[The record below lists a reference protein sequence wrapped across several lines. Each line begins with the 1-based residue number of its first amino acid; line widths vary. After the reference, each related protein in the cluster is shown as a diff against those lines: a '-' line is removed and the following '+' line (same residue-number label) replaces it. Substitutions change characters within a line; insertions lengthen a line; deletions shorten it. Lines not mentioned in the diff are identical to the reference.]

1 MEDYI
6 LKVKSYRNDGEIG
19 FGTGVAIASNLV
31 ITPSHVVIGE
41 KHTIIICENEFE
53 VSIISDNDLFSIL
66 KVNDND
72 KVLTYATVFSDDEIL
87 DDDSKWYI
95 NGYISEAQKPHE
107 VTGKGMHFSTVRSG
121 IENWNCIL
129 QNIISGSKTN
139 YSGLSGSPVFSQN
152 RIVGILQCQ
161 EITDGAKT
169 ELKMASVSM
178 FKDLLAPDVIAT
190 NEYIYKLFK
199 KVNEYTKQQINKN
212 KQIKK
217 YIPDIYVE
225 ERHYK
230 EMVRYFADPALFVQ
244 KSLCELLRYD
254 WSVINDRFRKKDLP
268 PIDFKRF
275 ENLSESDSFFDD
287 IKELC
292 HFIEEAV
299 ANIEIAEKNKEEVF
313 YINQYSQKWTSFN
326 NSIKWYLRDILDA
339 LRMIP
344 IKYLL
349 LKKEAGQGKTNFL
362 CDFTENFLLKKGY
375 YVLYFNASSFSDN
388 PFDYIIRF
396 LTINGEYEL
405 SYSKKVLEAE
415 YDKTKRPF
423 IIVIDGLNENSN
435 INNFGNTIKTFLEKC
450 EEFSFIKVLMS
461 TRSEFYDERFGELS
475 TGLYQNKFSLIYMR
489 NNDKKFNSRIFWGY
503 LKFFDIDIIEITL
516 TNITYKKLTKD
527 ILLLRYFCEVNEH
540 KKNLSM
546 YDVFIYEVFEKY
558 TDEKCTKYSKSISG
572 VGHDLL
578 RILLDKIVVQ
588 MINSHDYSSIS
599 VENSTDDETQLLNEL
614 LENEV
619 IFKGEALIKKGVIPK
634 QVITIG
640 FTFDEYRDYCITNYI
655 ITNYDEEALLEFMH
669 QIEQDKAPIC
679 EGVQK
684 YLFYL
689 AHTKYKAELKEIVEK
704 MAVYEKLYWQHIWSI
719 DEQYIDHSDLSIIEN
734 QIFSNTEHIILVIRS
749 MMHRYDCTYY
759 QKINIKRLMEIFD
772 NLEETS
778 PERYDYLLCRFPYI
792 DDNNPCHYEL
802 EKDAIIRLDSIIQK
816 LVQDITDSISIE
828 QSIELMRFTIYILQN
843 DQLRI
848 CELWEHFYRYSKEKA
863 YEVLS
868 NMNSHR
874 SRSIKENTAS
884 IISYILRSN
893 SDDELQAL
901 LDNNS
906 CFRNHTTNLRDYFTR
921 LIIDSEKYNED
932 L

>member
-72 KVLTYATVFSDDEIL
+72 KVLTYATAFSDDEIL

-225 ERHYK
+225 EQYYK

-244 KSLCELLRYD
+244 KALYELLRYD
-254 WSVINDRFRKKDLP
+254 WSVINAELLRKKLP
-268 PIDFKRF
+268 VIDFRSYEKITK
-275 ENLSESDSFFDD
+275 SISFYDD
-287 IKELC
+287 IKGLC
-292 HFIEEAV
+292 HSLEEAI
-299 ANIEIAEKNKEEVF
+299 AIIEKAEKNSEEVF
-313 YINQYSQKWTSFN
+313 YINQYSQNRAIFN
-326 NSIKWYLRDILDA
+326 NTIKWYLKDRLDT
-339 LRMIP
+339 LKMIS

-362 CDFTENFLLKKGY
+362 CDFTENFLLNKGY
-375 YVLYFNASSFSDN
+375 GILYFNASHFSDN
-388 PFDYIIRF
+388 PIDYIIRF

-423 IIVIDGLNENSN
+423 LIVIDGLNENTH
-435 INNFGNTIKTFLEKC
+435 FGNFCNTMKTFLEKC

-503 LKFFDIDIIEITL
+503 LKFFDIDIMESTL

-540 KKNLSM
+540 KKNLIM
-546 YDVFIYEVFEKY
+546 YDVFIYELFKKY
-558 TDEKCTKYSKSISG
+558 TDEKCSKYSKVKDG
-572 VGHDLL
+572 VDPDVLRLL
-578 RILLDKIVVQ
+578 IDKIILQ
-588 MINSHDYSSIS
+588 MINYNEYTSITIK
-599 VENSTDDETQLLNEL
+599 EFTKDETQLLNDL

-619 IFKGEALIKKGVIPK
+619 IFKGESYTQNGIVPK
-634 QVITIG
+634 PIVTIG
-640 FTFDEYRDYCITNYI
+640 FTFDEYRDHCITNYI
-655 ITNYDEEALLEFMH
+655 ITNYDEVAILDFMH
-669 QIEQDKAPIC
+669 KIEQEKSPIC

-689 AHTKYKAELKEIVEK
+689 AHTQYKAELKAIVEK

-719 DEQYIDHSDLSIIEN
+719 DEHYIDHSDLSIIEN
-734 QIFSNTEHIILVIRS
+734 QIFCNTDHIILVIRS
-749 MMHRYDCTYY
+749 MMHRYDCNYY

>member
-225 ERHYK
+225 EQYYK

-244 KSLCELLRYD
+244 KALYELLRYD
-254 WSVINDRFRKKDLP
+254 WSVINAELLRKKLP
-268 PIDFKRF
+268 VIDFRSYEKITK
-275 ENLSESDSFFDD
+275 SISFYDD
-287 IKELC
+287 IKGLC
-292 HFIEEAV
+292 HSLEEAI
-299 ANIEIAEKNKEEVF
+299 AIIEKAEKNSEEVF
-313 YINQYSQKWTSFN
+313 YINQYSQNRAIFN
-326 NSIKWYLRDILDA
+326 NTIKWYLKDRLDT
-339 LRMIP
+339 LKMIS

-362 CDFTENFLLKKGY
+362 CDFTENFLLNKGY
-375 YVLYFNASSFSDN
+375 GILYFNASHFSDN
-388 PFDYIIRF
+388 PIDYIIRF

-423 IIVIDGLNENSN
+423 LIVIDGLNENAH
-435 INNFGNTIKTFLEKC
+435 FGNFCNTMKTFLEKC

-503 LKFFDIDIIEITL
+503 LKFFDIDIMESTL

-540 KKNLSM
+540 KKNLIM
-546 YDVFIYEVFEKY
+546 YDVFIYEVFKKY
-558 TDEKCTKYSKSISG
+558 TDEKCSKYSKVKDG
-572 VGHDLL
+572 VDPDVLRLL
-578 RILLDKIVVQ
+578 IDKIILQ
-588 MINSHDYSSIS
+588 MINYNEYTSITIK
-599 VENSTDDETQLLNEL
+599 EFTKDETQLLNDL

-619 IFKGEALIKKGVIPK
+619 IFKGESYTQNGIVPK
-634 QVITIG
+634 
-640 FTFDEYRDYCITNYI
+640 
-655 ITNYDEEALLEFMH
+655 
-669 QIEQDKAPIC
+669 PID
-679 EGVQK
+679 V
-684 YLFYL
+684 
-689 AHTKYKAELKEIVEK
+689 V
-704 MAVYEKLYWQHIWSI
+704 
-719 DEQYIDHSDLSIIEN
+719 
-734 QIFSNTEHIILVIRS
+734 
-749 MMHRYDCTYY
+749 
-759 QKINIKRLMEIFD
+759 
-772 NLEETS
+772 
-778 PERYDYLLCRFPYI
+778 
-792 DDNNPCHYEL
+792 
-802 EKDAIIRLDSIIQK
+802 
-816 LVQDITDSISIE
+816 
-828 QSIELMRFTIYILQN
+828 
-843 DQLRI
+843 
-848 CELWEHFYRYSKEKA
+848 
-863 YEVLS
+863 
-868 NMNSHR
+868 
-874 SRSIKENTAS
+874 
-884 IISYILRSN
+884 
-893 SDDELQAL
+893 
-901 LDNNS
+901 
-906 CFRNHTTNLRDYFTR
+906 
-921 LIIDSEKYNED
+921 
-932 L
+932 

>member
-1 MEDYI
+1 MKDYI
-6 LKVKSYRNDGEIG
+6 LKVKSYRNDGEIE
-19 FGTGVAIASNLV
+19 FGTGIAIAMNLV

-41 KHTIIICENEFE
+41 KHSVILENQEIKA
-53 VSIISDNDLFSIL
+53 SIQNSNDHFTIL
-66 KVNDND
+66 KLDINSL
-72 KVLTYATVFSDDEIL
+72 KYATTFSDDEIL
-87 DDDSKWYI
+87 DDESKWCVF
-95 NGYISEAQKPHE
+95 GYISVSQVPHE
-107 VTGKGMHFSTVRSG
+107 ITGVGFHVNTTNSG
-121 IENWNCIL
+121 TENWNCIL
-129 QNIISGSKTN
+129 QNTLTGAKNN
-139 YSGLSGSPVFSQN
+139 YSGLSGSPVISHN

-161 EITDGAKT
+161 EVVEGKPI

-178 FKDLLAPDVIAT
+178 FKDLLTPDVISI
-190 NEYIYKLFK
+190 NEYKEKIFIKA
-199 KVNEYTKQQINKN
+199 NEHTHQQISKN
-212 KQIKK
+212 KQIRK

-225 ERHYK
+225 EQYYK

-244 KSLCELLRYD
+244 KALYELLRYD
-254 WSVINDRFRKKDLP
+254 WSVINAELLRKKLP
-268 PIDFKRF
+268 VIDFRSYEKITK
-275 ENLSESDSFFDD
+275 SISFYDD
-287 IKELC
+287 IKGLC
-292 HFIEEAV
+292 HSLEEAI
-299 ANIEIAEKNKEEVF
+299 AIIEKAEKNSEKVF
-313 YINQYSQKWTSFN
+313 YINQYSQNRAIFN
-326 NSIKWYLRDILDA
+326 NTIKWYLKDRLDT

-362 CDFTENFLLKKGY
+362 CDFTDNFLLKKGY

-503 LKFFDIDIIEITL
+503 LKFFDIDIVESTL
-516 TNITYKKLTKD
+516 SGITYKKLTKD
-527 ILLLRYFCEVNEH
+527 VLLLRYFCEVNEH
-540 KKNLSM
+540 KKNLAM
-546 YDVFIYEVFEKY
+546 HDVFIYEVFEKY
-558 TDEKCTKYSKSISG
+558 TDEKCSKYSKVKDG
-572 VGHDLL
+572 VDPDVLRLL
-578 RILLDKIVVQ
+578 IDKIILQ
-588 MINSHDYSSIS
+588 MINNNNYTSITI
-599 VENSTDDETQLLNEL
+599 EKFTKDETKLLNEL

-619 IFKGEALIKKGVIPK
+619 IFKGEAVIKKGVVPK
-634 QVITIG
+634 QVVTIG

-655 ITNYDEEALLEFMH
+655 ITNYDEEALLEFMY
-669 QIEQDKAPIC
+669 QIEQEKSPIC

-689 AHTKYKAELKEIVEK
+689 SHTKYKAELKVAVEK
-704 MAVYEKLYWQHIWSI
+704 TAFYEKLYWRHIWSI
-719 DEQYIDHSDLSIIEN
+719 DEQYIDQNDLLLIEN
-734 QIFSNTEHIILVIRS
+734 QVFCNTHYMELVINK
-749 MMHRYDCTYY
+749 MIHRYDCNYY
-759 QKINIKRLMEIFD
+759 KKINIKRLMEILD
-772 NLEETS
+772 KLEVSS
-778 PERYDYLLCRFPYI
+778 PEQYDFIICRFPYI
-792 DDNNPCHYEL
+792 DDSDPWHYGL
-802 EKDAIIRLDSIIQK
+802 KKDAIFRLDYIIQK
-816 LVQDITDSISIE
+816 LHQDITDDILIE
-828 QSIELMRFTIYILQN
+828 YSIELMRFTIYILQN
-843 DQLRI
+843 DQFRI

-863 YEVLS
+863 YELLS
-868 NMNSHR
+868 EMNAHH

-884 IISYILRSN
+884 IISSILGSN
-893 SDDELQAL
+893 SDDNLQVL

-906 CFRNHTTNLRDYFTR
+906 CYKNNTTSFRDYFTK
-921 LIIDSEKYNED
+921 LIKDLEKYNED

>member
-1 MEDYI
+1 MKDYI
-6 LKVKSYRNDGEIG
+6 LKVKSYRNDGEIE
-19 FGTGVAIASNLV
+19 FGTGIAIAMNLV

-41 KHTIIICENEFE
+41 KHSVIVENQEIKA
-53 VSIISDNDLFSIL
+53 SIQNSNDHFTIL
-66 KVNDND
+66 KLDINSL
-72 KVLTYATVFSDDEIL
+72 KYATTFSDDEIL
-87 DDDSKWYI
+87 DDESKWCVF
-95 NGYISEAQKPHE
+95 GYISVSQVPHE
-107 VTGKGMHFSTVRSG
+107 ITGVGFHVNTTNSG
-121 IENWNCIL
+121 TENWNCIL
-129 QNIISGSKTN
+129 QNTLTGAKNN
-139 YSGLSGSPVFSQN
+139 YSGLSGSPVISHN

-161 EITDGAKT
+161 EVVEGKPI

-178 FKDLLAPDVIAT
+178 FKDLLTPDVISI
-190 NEYIYKLFK
+190 NEYKEKIFIKA
-199 KVNEYTKQQINKN
+199 NEHTHQQISKN
-212 KQIKK
+212 KQIRK

-225 ERHYK
+225 EQYYK

-244 KSLCELLRYD
+244 KALYELLRYD
-254 WSVINDRFRKKDLP
+254 WSVINAELLRKKLP
-268 PIDFKRF
+268 VIDFRSYEKITK
-275 ENLSESDSFFDD
+275 SISFYDD
-287 IKELC
+287 IKGLC
-292 HFIEEAV
+292 HSLEEAI
-299 ANIEIAEKNKEEVF
+299 AIIEKAEKNSEKVF
-313 YINQYSQKWTSFN
+313 YINQYSQNRAIFN
-326 NSIKWYLRDILDA
+326 NTIKWYLKDRLDT

-362 CDFTENFLLKKGY
+362 CDFTDNFLLKKGY

-503 LKFFDIDIIEITL
+503 LKFFDIDIVESTL
-516 TNITYKKLTKD
+516 SGITYKKLTKD
-527 ILLLRYFCEVNEH
+527 VLLLRYFCEVNEH
-540 KKNLSM
+540 KKNLAM
-546 YDVFIYEVFEKY
+546 HDVFIYEVFEKY
-558 TDEKCTKYSKSISG
+558 TDEKCSKYSKVKDG
-572 VGHDLL
+572 VDPDVLRLL
-578 RILLDKIVVQ
+578 IDKIILQ
-588 MINSHDYSSIS
+588 MINNNNYTSITI
-599 VENSTDDETQLLNEL
+599 EKFTKDETQLLNEL

-619 IFKGEALIKKGVIPK
+619 IFKGEAVIKKGVVPK
-634 QVITIG
+634 QVVTIG

-655 ITNYDEEALLEFMH
+655 ITNYDEEALLEFMY
-669 QIEQDKAPIC
+669 QIEQEKSPIC

-689 AHTKYKAELKEIVEK
+689 SHTKYKAELKVAVEK
-704 MAVYEKLYWQHIWSI
+704 TAFYEKLYWRHIWSI
-719 DEQYIDHSDLSIIEN
+719 DEQYIDQNDLLLIEN
-734 QIFSNTEHIILVIRS
+734 QVFCNTHYMELVINK
-749 MMHRYDCTYY
+749 MIHRYDCNYY
-759 QKINIKRLMEIFD
+759 KKINIKRLMEILD
-772 NLEETS
+772 KLEVSS
-778 PERYDYLLCRFPYI
+778 PEQYDFIICRFPYI
-792 DDNNPCHYEL
+792 DDSDPWHYGL
-802 EKDAIIRLDSIIQK
+802 KKDAIFRLDYIIQK
-816 LVQDITDSISIE
+816 LHQDITDDILIE
-828 QSIELMRFTIYILQN
+828 HSIELMRFTIYILQN
-843 DQLRI
+843 DQFRI

-863 YEVLS
+863 YELLS
-868 NMNSHR
+868 EMNAHH

-884 IISYILRSN
+884 IISSILGSN
-893 SDDELQAL
+893 SDDNLQVL

-906 CFRNHTTNLRDYFTR
+906 CYKNNTTSFRDYFTK
-921 LIIDSEKYNED
+921 LIKDLEKYNED

>member
-1 MEDYI
+1 MKDYI
-6 LKVKSYRNDGEIG
+6 LKVKSYRNDGEIE
-19 FGTGVAIASNLV
+19 FGTGIAIAMNLV

-41 KHTIIICENEFE
+41 KHSVIVENQEIKA
-53 VSIISDNDLFSIL
+53 SIQNSNDHFTIL
-66 KVNDND
+66 KLDINSL
-72 KVLTYATVFSDDEIL
+72 KYATTFSDDEIL
-87 DDDSKWYI
+87 DDESKWCVF
-95 NGYISEAQKPHE
+95 GYISVSQVPHE
-107 VTGKGMHFSTVRSG
+107 ITGVGFHVNTTNSG
-121 IENWNCIL
+121 TENWNCIL
-129 QNIISGSKTN
+129 QNTLTGAKNN
-139 YSGLSGSPVFSQN
+139 YSGLSGSPVISHN

-161 EITDGAKT
+161 EVVEGKPI

-178 FKDLLAPDVIAT
+178 FKDLLTPDVISI
-190 NEYIYKLFK
+190 NEYKEKIFIKA
-199 KVNEYTKQQINKN
+199 NEHTHQQISKN
-212 KQIKK
+212 KQIRK

-225 ERHYK
+225 EQYYK

-244 KSLCELLRYD
+244 KALYELLRYD
-254 WSVINDRFRKKDLP
+254 WSVINAELLRKKLP
-268 PIDFKRF
+268 VIDFRSYEKITK
-275 ENLSESDSFFDD
+275 SISFYDD
-287 IKELC
+287 IKGLC
-292 HFIEEAV
+292 HSLEEAI
-299 ANIEIAEKNKEEVF
+299 AIIEKAEKNSEKVF
-313 YINQYSQKWTSFN
+313 YINQYSQNRAIFN
-326 NSIKWYLRDILDA
+326 NTIKWYLKDRLDT

-362 CDFTENFLLKKGY
+362 CDFTDNFLLKKGY

-503 LKFFDIDIIEITL
+503 LEFFDIDIVESTL
-516 TNITYKKLTKD
+516 SGITYKKLTKD
-527 ILLLRYFCEVNEH
+527 VLLLRYFCEVNEH
-540 KKNLSM
+540 KKNLAM
-546 YDVFIYEVFEKY
+546 HDVFIYEVFEKY
-558 TDEKCTKYSKSISG
+558 TDEKCSKYSKVKDG
-572 VGHDLL
+572 VDPDVLRLL
-578 RILLDKIVVQ
+578 IDKIILQ
-588 MINSHDYSSIS
+588 MINNNNYTSITI
-599 VENSTDDETQLLNEL
+599 EKFTKDETQLLNEL

-619 IFKGEALIKKGVIPK
+619 IFKGEAVIKKGVVPK
-634 QVITIG
+634 QVVTIG

-655 ITNYDEEALLEFMH
+655 ITNYDEEALLEFMY
-669 QIEQDKAPIC
+669 QIEQEKSPIC

-689 AHTKYKAELKEIVEK
+689 SHTKYKAELKVAVEK
-704 MAVYEKLYWQHIWSI
+704 TAFYEKLYWRHIWSI
-719 DEQYIDHSDLSIIEN
+719 DEQYIDQNDLLLIEN
-734 QIFSNTEHIILVIRS
+734 QVFCNTHYMELVINK
-749 MMHRYDCTYY
+749 MIHRYDCNYY
-759 QKINIKRLMEIFD
+759 KKINIKRLMEILD
-772 NLEETS
+772 KLEVSS
-778 PERYDYLLCRFPYI
+778 PEQYDFIICRFPYI
-792 DDNNPCHYEL
+792 DDSDPWHYGL
-802 EKDAIIRLDSIIQK
+802 KKDAIFRLDYIIQK
-816 LVQDITDSISIE
+816 LHQDITDDILIE
-828 QSIELMRFTIYILQN
+828 HSIELMRFTIYILQN
-843 DQLRI
+843 DQFRI

-863 YEVLS
+863 YELLS
-868 NMNSHR
+868 EMNAHH

-884 IISYILRSN
+884 IISSILGSN
-893 SDDELQAL
+893 SDDNLQVL

-906 CFRNHTTNLRDYFTR
+906 CYKNNTTSFRDYFTK
-921 LIIDSEKYNED
+921 LIKDLEKYNED

>member
-6 LKVKSYRNDGEIG
+6 LKVKSYKNNGEIE
-19 FGTGVAIASNLV
+19 FGTGIAIDTNLV

-41 KHTIIICENEFE
+41 RHSVIVEDQEINATIQNSNNHFT
-53 VSIISDNDLFSIL
+53 IL
-66 KVNDND
+66 KLDINSL
-72 KVLTYATVFSDDEIL
+72 KYATAFSDDEIL
-87 DDDSKWYI
+87 DDESKWCVF
-95 NGYISEAQKPHE
+95 GYISVSQVPHE
-107 VTGKGMHFSTVRSG
+107 ITGVGFHVNTTNSG

-129 QNIISGSKTN
+129 QNTLTGVKNN
-139 YSGLSGSPVFSQN
+139 YSGLSGSPVISHN

-161 EITDGAKT
+161 EVVEGKPI

-178 FKDLLAPDVIAT
+178 FKDLLTPDVISI
-190 NEYIYKLFK
+190 NEYKEKFFIKA
-199 KVNEYTKQQINKN
+199 NEHTHQQISKN
-212 KQIKK
+212 KQIRK

-254 WSVINDRFRKKDLP
+254 WSVINDSFRKKDLP
-268 PIDFKRF
+268 LIDFKRF

-326 NSIKWYLRDILDA
+326 NSIKWYLRDILDT

-415 YDKTKRPF
+415 YDQTKKPF

-475 TGLYQNKFSLIYMR
+475 TGLYQNKFSLIYMQ

-503 LKFFDIDIIEITL
+503 LKFFDIDIVESTL
-516 TNITYKKLTKD
+516 SGITYKKLTKD
-527 ILLLRYFCEVNEH
+527 VLLLRYFCEVNEH
-540 KKNLSM
+540 KKNLAM
-546 YDVFIYEVFEKY
+546 HDVFIYEVFEKY
-558 TDEKCTKYSKSISG
+558 TDEKCSKYSKVKDG
-572 VGHDLL
+572 VDPDVLRLL
-578 RILLDKIVVQ
+578 IDKIILQ
-588 MINSHDYSSIS
+588 MINNNNYTSITI
-599 VENSTDDETQLLNEL
+599 EEFTKDETQLLNEL

-619 IFKGEALIKKGVIPK
+619 IFKGEAFIKGGIVPK
-634 QVITIG
+634 QVVTIG

-655 ITNYDEEALLEFMH
+655 ITNYDEEALLEFMY
-669 QIEQDKAPIC
+669 QIEQEKTPIC

-689 AHTKYKAELKEIVEK
+689 SHTKYKAELKVAVEK
-704 MAVYEKLYWQHIWSI
+704 TAFYEKLYWRHIWSI
-719 DEQYIDHSDLSIIEN
+719 DEQYIDQNDLLLIEN
-734 QIFSNTEHIILVIRS
+734 QVFCNTHYMELVINK
-749 MMHRYDCTYY
+749 MIHRYDCNYY
-759 QKINIKRLMEIFD
+759 KKINIKRLMEIFD
-772 NLEETS
+772 KLEVSS
-778 PERYDYLLCRFPYI
+778 PEQYDFIICRFPYI
-792 DDNNPCHYEL
+792 DDSDPWHYGL
-802 EKDAIIRLDSIIQK
+802 KKDAIFRLDYIIQK
-816 LVQDITDSISIE
+816 LHQDITDDILIE
-828 QSIELMRFTIYILQN
+828 HSIELMRFTIYILQN
-843 DQLRI
+843 DQFRI

-863 YEVLS
+863 YELLS
-868 NMNSHR
+868 EMNAHH

-884 IISYILRSN
+884 IISSILGSN
-893 SDDELQAL
+893 SDDNLQVL

-906 CFRNHTTNLRDYFTR
+906 CYKNNTTSFRDYFTK
-921 LIIDSEKYNED
+921 LIKDLEKYNED

>member
-6 LKVKSYRNDGEIG
+6 IKVKSYKNNGEIE
-19 FGTGVAIASNLV
+19 FGTGIAIDTNLV

-41 KHTIIICENEFE
+41 RHSVIVEDQEINA
-53 VSIISDNDLFSIL
+53 SIQNSNNHFTIL
-66 KVNDND
+66 KLDINSL
-72 KVLTYATVFSDDEIL
+72 KYATAFSDDEIL
-87 DDDSKWYI
+87 DDESKWCVF
-95 NGYISEAQKPHE
+95 GYISVSQVPHE
-107 VTGKGMHFSTVRSG
+107 ITGVGFHVNTTNSG

-129 QNIISGSKTN
+129 QNTLTGVKNN
-139 YSGLSGSPVFSQN
+139 YSGLSGSPVISQN

-161 EITDGAKT
+161 EIIDGAKT

-178 FKDLLAPDVIAT
+178 FKDLLTPNVVST
-190 NEYIYKLFK
+190 NEYKEKLLK
-199 KVNEYTKQQINKN
+199 KANEYTQQQINKN
-212 KQIKK
+212 KQIRK

-225 ERHYK
+225 ERYYK
-230 EMVRYFADPALFVQ
+230 EMVRYFADPGLFVQ
-244 KSLCELLRYD
+244 KAINELLRYD
-254 WSVINDRFRKKDLP
+254 WSVINDELIKEELP
-268 PIDFKRF
+268 VIDFHRL
-275 ENLSESDSFFDD
+275 ETMTESISFFDE
-287 IKELC
+287 IRSLC
-292 HFIEEAV
+292 KSL
-299 ANIEIAEKNKEEVF
+299 EKAITIIDKAKKYNKKSY
-313 YINQYSQKWTSFN
+313 YINNYSQHFTIFN
-326 NSIKWYLRDILDA
+326 NSIYWYLRDILD
-339 LRMIP
+339 LVKMISV
-344 IKYLL
+344 KYLL
-349 LKKEAGQGKTNFL
+349 LTKEAGQGKTNFL

-461 TRSEFYDERFGELS
+461 TRSEFYDERFGELP
-475 TGLYQNKFSLIYMR
+475 TGLYQNKFSLIYLR
-489 NNDKKFNSRIFWGY
+489 NNDKKFSSRIFRGY
-503 LKFFDIDIIEITL
+503 LKLFDIDIVESTL
-516 TNITYKKLTKD
+516 SGITYKKLTKD
-527 ILLLRYFCEVNEH
+527 VLLLRYFCEVNEH
-540 KKNLSM
+540 KKNLAM
-546 YDVFIYEVFEKY
+546 HDVFIYEVFEKY
-558 TDEKCTKYSKSISG
+558 TDEKCSKYSKVKDG
-572 VGHDLL
+572 VDPDVLRLL
-578 RILLDKIVVQ
+578 IDKIILQ
-588 MINSHDYSSIS
+588 MINYNEYTSITI
-599 VENSTDDETQLLNEL
+599 EGFTKDETQLLNDL

-619 IFKGEALIKKGVIPK
+619 IFKGESYTQNGIVPK
-634 QVITIG
+634 PIVTIG

-655 ITNYDEEALLEFMH
+655 ITNYDEVAILDFMH
-669 QIEQDKAPIC
+669 KIEQEKSPIC

-689 AHTKYKAELKEIVEK
+689 AHTKYKAELKEILEK
-704 MAVYEKLYWQHIWSI
+704 MAVYEKLYWQLIWSI

-778 PERYDYLLCRFPYI
+778 PEQHDCLLCRFPYI
-792 DDNNPCHYEL
+792 NDSDPRDYEL
-802 EKDAIIRLDSIIQK
+802 EKDAIFRLDSIIQK

-921 LIIDSEKYNED
+921 LIDLERYNED

>member
-6 LKVKSYRNDGEIG
+6 LKVKSYRNDGEIE

-129 QNIISGSKTN
+129 HNIISGSKTN
-139 YSGLSGSPVFSQN
+139 YSGLSGSPVFSRN

-199 KVNEYTKQQINKN
+199 MVNEYTKQQINKN

-225 ERHYK
+225 ERYYK

-244 KSLCELLRYD
+244 KALYELLRYD
-254 WSVINDRFRKKDLP
+254 WSVINAELLRKKLP
-268 PIDFKRF
+268 VIDFRSYEKLTKS
-275 ENLSESDSFFDD
+275 NSFYDD

-292 HFIEEAV
+292 HSLEEAIV
-299 ANIEIAEKNKEEVF
+299 IIEKAEKNSEEVF
-313 YINQYSQKWTSFN
+313 YINQYSQNRAIFN
-326 NSIKWYLRDILDA
+326 NTIKWYLKDRLDT
-339 LRMIP
+339 LKMISM
-344 IKYLL
+344 KYLL
-349 LKKEAGQGKTNFL
+349 LQKEAGQGKTNFL
-362 CDFTENFLLKKGY
+362 CDFTENFLLNKGY
-375 YVLYFNASSFSDN
+375 GVLYFNASNFSDN
-388 PFDYIIRF
+388 PIDYIIRF

-423 IIVIDGLNENSN
+423 LIVIDGLNENAHFD
-435 INNFGNTIKTFLEKC
+435 NFCKTMKTFLEKC
-450 EEFSFIKVLMS
+450 EKFSFIKVLMS

-503 LKFFDIDIIEITL
+503 LKFFDIDIVESTL
-516 TNITYKKLTKD
+516 SGITYKKLTKD
-527 ILLLRYFCEVNEH
+527 VLLLRYFCEVNEH

-578 RILLDKIVVQ
+578 RILLDKIVV
-588 MINSHDYSSIS
+588 
-599 VENSTDDETQLLNEL
+599 
-614 LENEV
+614 
-619 IFKGEALIKKGVIPK
+619 
-634 QVITIG
+634 
-640 FTFDEYRDYCITNYI
+640 
-655 ITNYDEEALLEFMH
+655 
-669 QIEQDKAPIC
+669 
-679 EGVQK
+679 
-684 YLFYL
+684 
-689 AHTKYKAELKEIVEK
+689 
-704 MAVYEKLYWQHIWSI
+704 
-719 DEQYIDHSDLSIIEN
+719 
-734 QIFSNTEHIILVIRS
+734 
-749 MMHRYDCTYY
+749 HR
-759 QKINIKRLMEIFD
+759 
-772 NLEETS
+772 
-778 PERYDYLLCRFPYI
+778 
-792 DDNNPCHYEL
+792 
-802 EKDAIIRLDSIIQK
+802 
-816 LVQDITDSISIE
+816 
-828 QSIELMRFTIYILQN
+828 
-843 DQLRI
+843 
-848 CELWEHFYRYSKEKA
+848 
-863 YEVLS
+863 
-868 NMNSHR
+868 
-874 SRSIKENTAS
+874 
-884 IISYILRSN
+884 
-893 SDDELQAL
+893 
-901 LDNNS
+901 
-906 CFRNHTTNLRDYFTR
+906 
-921 LIIDSEKYNED
+921 
-932 L
+932 